1 MKLHTNICKTLQLL
15 DYICPQNLNLKTMNK
30 KAIINGRLILP
41 DGVIAEGKVLI
52 YSDGKIEEIIAAE
65 DFAAEQVSKV
75 TDAGGNYVSPGFIDM
90 HIHGG
95 GGHDFMDGTVEAFL
109 GVARAHAKHGTTAMI
124 PTTVTSTDEEL
135 FRSFEVFREACRQNT
150 DGAQML
156 GMHLEGPYFNPDKAG
171 AQDPEYLKVPT
182 PEHYEEILEKG
193 ADVICRWSASV
204 ELEGVEGLGKA
215 LKKHGIIASVAHTD
229 AVYDEVVDAHK
240 AGFTL
245 MTHFY
250 SAMSSVVR
258 RNAFRH
264 AGAVEAAY
272 LLDDMAVEIIA
283 DGIHLPKAL
292 LQFAYKFKGPKK
304 TALCTDAMRGAGMPE
319 GIYNLGSLDK
329 GQPVIVE
336 NGVAMLSDRSALA
349 GSVATTDRLVRTM
362 INLAEVP
369 LYDAVTMMT
378 STPASILGIQDRK
391 GSLAVGMD
399 ADIVIFDENIT
410 VSKTI
415 VAGKTI
421 YEV

>member
-1 MKLHTNICKTLQLL
+1 
-15 DYICPQNLNLKTMNK
+15 MNK
-30 KAIINGRLILP
+30 TAIINGRLILP
-41 DGVIAEGKVLI
+41 DGVIAEDKVLI
-52 YSDGKIEEIIAAE
+52 YSDGKIEEIIPSGEFEAE
-65 DFAAEQVSKV
+65 KVSE
-75 TDAGGNYVSPGFIDM
+75 TIDAGGRYVSPGFIDM

-150 DGAQML
+150 EGAKML

-171 AQDPEYLKVPT
+171 AQDPKYLKIPT

-229 AVYDEVVDAHK
+229 AVYDEVVDAHN

-272 LLDDMAVEIIA
+272 LLEDMNVEIIA

-292 LQFAYKFKGPKK
+292 LQFAYKFKGPKR

-329 GQPVIVE
+329 GEPVIVE

-349 GSVATTDRLVRTM
+349 GSVATADRLVRTM

-369 LYDAVTMMT
+369 LYDAVQMMT
-378 STPASILGIQDRK
+378 STPASILGIQNKK
-391 GSLAVGMD
+391 GSLAAGMD

-415 VAGKTI
+415 VGGKTI
-421 YEV
+421 YEI

>member
-1 MKLHTNICKTLQLL
+1 
-15 DYICPQNLNLKTMNK
+15 MNK

-41 DGVIAEGKVLI
+41 DGLIAEDKVLI
-52 YSDGKIEEIIAAE
+52 YSDGKIEEIIPA
-65 DFAAEQVSKV
+65 DKFADEQVSEI
-75 TDAGGNYVSPGFIDM
+75 TDAGGCYVSPGFIDL

-109 GVARAHAKHGTTAMI
+109 GVARAHAKHGTTSMI

-171 AQDPEYLKVPT
+171 AQDPEYLKTPT

-283 DGIHLPKAL
+283 DGIHLPKPL

-378 STPASILGIQDRK
+378 STPATILGIQDSK
-391 GSLAVGMD
+391 GSLASGMD
-399 ADIVIFDENIT
+399 ADIVIFDDNIT

-421 YEV
+421 YEI

>member
-1 MKLHTNICKTLQLL
+1 
-15 DYICPQNLNLKTMNK
+15 MNK
-30 KAIINGRLILP
+30 TAIINGRIILP
-41 DGVIAEGKVLI
+41 EGVIAEDKVLI
-52 YSDGKIEEIIAAE
+52 FSDGKIEEIISSGEFEAE
-65 DFAAEQVSKV
+65 KVSEII
-75 TDAGGNYVSPGFIDM
+75 DAGGYYISPGFIDM

-135 FRSFEVFREACRQNT
+135 FRSFEVFREACKQNT
-150 DGAQML
+150 EGAKML

-171 AQDPEYLKVPT
+171 AQDPEYLKIPT

-193 ADVICRWSASV
+193 ADVICRWSASA

-229 AVYDEVVDAHK
+229 AVYDEVVDAHN

-250 SAMSSVVR
+250 SAMSSVIR

-272 LLDDMAVEIIA
+272 LLDNMNVEIIA

-292 LQFAYKFKGPKK
+292 LQFAYKFKGPKR

-319 GIYNLGSLDK
+319 GIYYLGSLDK

-369 LYDAVTMMT
+369 LYDAVQMMT
-378 STPASILGIQDRK
+378 STPASILGIQNNK
-391 GSLAVGMD
+391 GSLAAGMD
-399 ADIVIFDENIT
+399 ADIVIFDENIN
-410 VSKTI
+410 VSRTI

-421 YEV
+421 YKI

>member
-1 MKLHTNICKTLQLL
+1 
-15 DYICPQNLNLKTMNK
+15 MNK
-30 KAIINGRLILP
+30 TAIINGRLILP
-41 DGVIAEGKVLI
+41 DGVIAEDKVLI
-52 YSDGKIEEIIAAE
+52 YSDGKIEEIIPSGE
-65 DFAAEQVSKV
+65 FESEKVSELI
-75 TDAGGNYVSPGFIDM
+75 DAGGRYVSPGFIDM

-150 DGAQML
+150 EGAKML

-171 AQDPEYLKVPT
+171 AQDPEYLKIPT

-229 AVYDEVVDAHK
+229 AVYDEVVDAHN

-272 LLDDMAVEIIA
+272 LLEDMNVEIIA

-292 LQFAYKFKGPKK
+292 LQFVYKFKGPKR

-319 GIYNLGSLDK
+319 GEYRLGSLK
-329 GQPVIVE
+329 NGQTVIVE

-349 GSVATTDRLVRTM
+349 GSVATADRLVRTM

-369 LYDAVTMMT
+369 LYDAVQMMT
-378 STPASILGIQDRK
+378 STPASILGIHESK
-391 GSLAVGMD
+391 GSLAAGMD
-399 ADIVIFDENIT
+399 ADIVIFDENIII
-410 VSKTI
+410 SRTI
-415 VAGKTI
+415 IAGKTI
-421 YEV
+421 YQ